1 MTHRR
6 AYIIFS
12 LIMWIFFLTALPGRQ
27 LAQEGNIIWTGAYV
41 GKLLLVSVS
50 MGIVCGIGL
59 TWLFVGTGRCWERLE
74 RGVALRR
81 EAGCAHRA
89 AHPAGCFLVS
99 WLLLAAA
106 WLPTWLAYYPG
117 ICSYDIT
124 IQAEQMLSHQY
135 IEHHPLAHTLLVESF
150 LRLGELM
157 GDANLGLGLY
167 TLLQLL
173 ILAAALAYG
182 IFLLYLRDAK
192 GLWLIALQL
201 LGMFFPFHWYLAVSA
216 TKDILFTAFFLF
228 LLFTLY
234 QMLAQARDSLRPN
247 IWEVIY
253 VLSGTLMILF
263 RNNGKYAFLVLLGC
277 CLLTVLF
284 CRRSKRLYRRI
295 FLSSLCSLILGMA
308 LLAGL
313 SRATGAVQG
322 DKREM
327 LSIPIQQLA
336 RTMIYHGGAGVLPED
351 DGAMEESDRAL
362 IDDFILDRAY
372 ENYRPEIADPVKS
385 HTYTH
390 VFRYRTKEFLTTYLH
405 LLGQFPGD
413 YINAVLAVDAGYLYP
428 YDVSHAT
435 VNVNGRDRGLG
446 YVQTRWVEAEL
457 QRLGVYKDSKWEG
470 LHEALESWADDNAYL
485 RIPLL
490 RHILMPGGYL
500 WFWLLYS
507 GYLLWKRQYRA
518 LLPLALV
525 GGYFGT
531 LLLGPTVQLRYLYPV
546 MTALAYV
553 PLLGNRPGDGRDR
566 EEQAGERY

>member
-6 AYIIFS
+6 AYVIFS

-27 LAQEGNIIWTGAYV
+27 LAQEGNIIWTVAYV

-50 MGIVCGIGL
+50 LGIACGTGL
-59 TWLFVGTGRCWERLE
+59 TWLFVGIQPCWERL
-74 RGVALRR
+74 GGDSVKRR
-81 EAGCAHRA
+81 AK
-89 AHPAGCFLVS
+89 HPVRCFLVS
-99 WLLLAAA
+99 WLLIAAA
-106 WLPTWLAYYPG
+106 WLPAWLAYYPG

-124 IQAEQMLSHQY
+124 IQAEQMLSHEY
-135 IEHHPLAHTLLVESF
+135 IEHHPLAHTLLVEGF
-150 LRLGELM
+150 LRLGERM
-157 GDANLGLGLY
+157 GDANIGMGLY

-173 ILAAALAYG
+173 VLAAALAYG
-182 IFLLYLRDAK
+182 ISLLYYMGKRY
-192 GLWLIALQL
+192 LWLVLLQL
-201 LGMFFPFHWYLAVSA
+201 LGMFFPFNWYLAVSA
-216 TKDILFTAFFLF
+216 TKDILFTAFFLM

-234 QMLAQARDSLRPN
+234 RILAQSIDSLRPN
-247 IWEVIY
+247 IWDLVY
-253 VLSGTLMILF
+253 VVSGTMMILF
-263 RNNGKYAFLVLLGC
+263 RNNGKYAFLVLLGSS
-277 CLLTVLF
+277 LLTALF
-284 CRRSKRLYRRI
+284 CRRNKRLYRRF
-295 FLSSLCSLILGMA
+295 FLASLCSLILGLT
-308 LLAGL
+308 LLRGL
-313 SRATGAVQG
+313 SGATGAVSG

-336 RTMIYHGGAGVLPED
+336 RTMIYHGGVGVLPED
-351 DGAMEESDRAL
+351 DGSMEEADRAL

-428 YDVSHAT
+428 YDVSHADI
-435 VNVNGRDRGLG
+435 NVNGRDRGLG

-457 QRLGVYKDSKWEG
+457 LQLGVYKDSKWEG
-470 LHEALESWADDNAYL
+470 LHEALENWADGNAYL
-485 RIPLL
+485 RISLL
-490 RHILMPGGYL
+490 RHVLMPGGYL

-507 GYLLWKRQYRA
+507 GYLLWKKQYRA

-525 GGYFGT
+525 AGYFGT

-546 MTALAYV
+546 MTALAYAL
-553 PLLGNRPGDGRDR
+553 PMGKELGMQQGKEKSLEKYRK
-566 EEQAGERY
+566 

>member
-6 AYIIFS
+6 AYVIFS

-50 MGIVCGIGL
+50 LGIACGAGL
-59 TWLFVGTGRCWERLE
+59 TWLLVGIQRCWERL
-74 RGVALRR
+74 
-81 EAGCAHRA
+81 AGDTGRYRA
-89 AHPAGCFLVS
+89 KHPVRCFLAS
-99 WLLLAAA
+99 WLLIAAA
-106 WLPTWLAYYPG
+106 WLPAWLAYYPG

-135 IEHHPLAHTLLVESF
+135 IEHHPLAHTLLVEGF

-157 GDANLGLGLY
+157 GDANIGMGLY

-173 ILAAALAYG
+173 VLAAALAYG
-182 IFLLYLRDAK
+182 ISLLYDLGRRY
-192 GLWLIALQL
+192 LWLAVLQL

-216 TKDILFTAFFLF
+216 TKDILFTAFFLI

-234 QMLAQARDSLRPN
+234 RILAQGVDSLRPN
-247 IWEVIY
+247 IWDLAY
-253 VLSGTLMILF
+253 VVSGTMMILF
-263 RNNGKYAFLVLLGC
+263 RNNGKYAFLILLC
-277 CLLTVLF
+277 SCLLTALF
-284 CRRSKRLYRRI
+284 CRRSKRLYRRL
-295 FLSSLCSLILGMA
+295 FLTSLCSLILGMA
-308 LLAGL
+308 LLKGL
-313 SRATGAVQG
+313 SLTTGAVQG

-336 RTMIYHGGAGVLPED
+336 RTMIYHGGVDGLSED
-351 DGAMEESDRAL
+351 DGSMEEADRAL

-428 YDVSHAT
+428 YDVSHADI
-435 VNVNGRDRGLG
+435 NVNGRDRGLG

-457 QRLGVYKDSKWEG
+457 LQLGVYKDSKWEG
-470 LHEALESWADDNAYL
+470 LHEALENWADGNAYL

-490 RHILMPGGYL
+490 RHILMPGAYL
-500 WFWLLYS
+500 WFWLLYG
-507 GYLLWKRQYRA
+507 GYLLWKKQYRA
-518 LLPLALV
+518 LLPLMLV
-525 GGYFGT
+525 AGYFGT

-546 MTALAYV
+546 MAALPYA
-553 PLLGNRPGDGRDR
+553 LLAGKELSDR
-566 EEQAGERY
+566 K

>member
-1 MTHRR
+1 MTHKR
-6 AYIIFS
+6 AYVIFS

-50 MGIVCGIGL
+50 LSIVCGIAL
-59 TWLFVGTGRCWERLE
+59 TWLFVGIQRFWERLGTGGGE
-74 RGVALRR
+74 HGTRR
-81 EAGCAHRA
+81 PVR
-89 AHPAGCFLVS
+89 CFFLS
-99 WLLLAAA
+99 WLLIAISWFPA
-106 WLPTWLAYYPG
+106 WLAYYPG

-124 IQAEQMLSHQY
+124 IQAEQMLSHEY
-135 IEHHPLAHTLLVESF
+135 IEHHPLAHTLLVEGF
-150 LRLGELM
+150 LNLGRLM
-157 GDANLGLGLY
+157 GDANIGMGLY

-173 ILAAALAYG
+173 VMAAALAYG
-182 IFLLYLRDAK
+182 ISLLYYLGKRY
-192 GLWLIALQL
+192 LWLAVLQL

-216 TKDILFTAFFLF
+216 TKDILFTAFFLV

-234 QMLAQARDSLRPN
+234 RILAQGTDSLRPT
-247 IWEVIY
+247 IWDLIY
-253 VLSGTLMILF
+253 VASGALMILF
-263 RNNGKYAFLVLLGC
+263 RNNGKYAFLALLGC
-277 CLLTVLF
+277 CLLTALF
-284 CRRSKRLYRRI
+284 CRRSKSLYRRL
-295 FLSSLCSLILGMA
+295 FLTSLCSLILGMT
-308 LLAGL
+308 LLKGL
-313 SRATGAVQG
+313 SWATGAVQG

-336 RTMIYHGGAGVLPED
+336 RTMIYHGEAGVLPED
-351 DGAMEESDRAL
+351 DGAMEETDRAL

-385 HTYTH
+385 HTYTY

-405 LLGQFPGD
+405 LLGDFTGD

-435 VNVNGRDRGLG
+435 INVNGRDRGLG

-457 QRLGVYKDSKWEG
+457 LQLGVYKDSKWEG
-470 LHEALESWADDNAYL
+470 LHEALENWADGNAYL

-507 GYLLWKRQYRA
+507 GYLLWKKRYRA

-525 GGYFGT
+525 AGYFGT

-546 MTALAYV
+546 MAAFGYAL
-553 PLLGNRPGDGRDR
+553 LMGNEPGR
-566 EEQAGERY
+566 EGKEKSIERS